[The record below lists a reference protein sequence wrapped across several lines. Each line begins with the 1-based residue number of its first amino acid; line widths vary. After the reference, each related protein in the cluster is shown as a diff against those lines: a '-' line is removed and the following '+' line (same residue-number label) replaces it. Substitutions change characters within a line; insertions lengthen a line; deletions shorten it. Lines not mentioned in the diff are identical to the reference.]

1 MWRTCMRL
9 VLLHGG
15 VVDQSDVVMHVK
27 GEEWAALST
36 GLDDDE
42 VIEGVGLRDDEV
54 LLHVH
59 QLVGGDCEYDI
70 VRIYESY
77 S

>member
-15 VVDQSDVVMHVK
+15 VVDQSDVIVHVK
-27 GEEWAALST
+27 CEEGAALSA

-42 VIEGVGLRDDEV
+42 VVEGVGLRDDEV

-59 QLVGGDCEYDI
+59 QLVGGDCMQDF
-70 VRIYESY
+70 VS